1 MAVFGGAS
9 RERIFSSYESIDGK
23 LADIQKRLGQQQD
36 ALTGT
41 LAVDIQQLH
50 AKIDYMYAQVTRIAE
65 HSFGEAPSVPR
76 DLKPLKSQGI
86 DTKML
91 AKLSEL
97 DRLDKLESLSKLSA
111 LSKLDELDRLDKLD
125 KLDKLDLLDQL
136 KQLENLGYLKRLDM
150 LNEIRLALPSI
161 TAQKMPSLLD
171 DPHPSSVDLTPILE
185 SLKKLTVLDRIDRAQ
200 QIILAK
206 IGGSHINS
214 APSLD
219 SDDGKVSEIS
229 RRFIELVSVYRE
241 QNKVLRVQ
249 NEALQ
254 SQLKEFSNDI
264 KSIKNIILEGQKE
277 KSKKKAYK
285 IQV

>member
-1 MAVFGGAS
+1 MAVFGGS
-9 RERIFSSYESIDGK
+9 GRDKIFLSYESIDGK

-50 AKIDYMYAQVTRIAE
+50 AKIDYMYAQVQRIADNS
-65 HSFGEAPSVPR
+65 HSEAQTISR
-76 DLKPLKSQGI
+76 DIKPVKSQGI
-86 DTKML
+86 DTKIL
-91 AKLSEL
+91 AKLTEL

-150 LNEIRLALPSI
+150 LNEIRIALPSV

-171 DPHPSSVDLTPILE
+171 EPAPSQVDLTPVLE
-185 SLKKLTVLDRIDRAQ
+185 SLKKLAVLDRIDRAQ

-206 IGGSHINS
+206 IGDTPTSS
-214 APSLD
+214 APSLGG
-219 SDDGKVSEIS
+219 DDGKVSEIS

-241 QNKVLRVQ
+241 QNKVLREQ

-254 SQLKEFSNDI
+254 SQLKEFSDDI
-264 KSIKNIILEGQKE
+264 KSIKNIILEGQKD
-277 KSKKKAYK
+277 KPKKKASK
-285 IQV
+285 SQV